1 VGIYLEKFEKGEEV
15 PVTTLEKI
23 VEDYKI
29 NEGVLKLDCEG
40 CEYEIILDTNDNI
53 LRHFDYIMMEYHY
66 GFESLRQKL
75 KNVGFRVNYTKP
87 LRKSLKEKRS
97 KYGDI
102 QVGRLTAQKM

>member
-1 VGIYLEKFEKGEEV
+1 V

-53 LRHFDYIMMEYHY
+53 LKH
-66 GFESLRQKL
+66 S
-75 KNVGFRVNYTKP
+75 
-87 LRKSLKEKRS
+87 
-97 KYGDI
+97 
-102 QVGRLTAQKM
+102 